1 MLQSI
6 FPRRENPLDSLFDS
20 AVSSVM
26 SPYAKGRFTYV
37 RNQIP
42 LDLIDYGDELV
53 LTADLP
59 GYDSSGIQ
67 VNLEKD
73 YLKIEVTNGEV
84 SEDKTSGKILIRER
98 IRHPMKRQV
107 KLSEPIDS
115 ENAESKYLNGVLEIR
130 LPKSNKS
137 QIKVIPV
144 N

>member
-1 MLQSI
+1 MKVYMEKAISEDLQ
-6 FPRRENPLDSLFDS
+6 
-20 AVSSVM
+20 
-26 SPYAKGRFTYV
+26 
-37 RNQIP
+37 
-42 LDLIDYGDELV
+42 
-53 LTADLP
+53 
-59 GYDSSGIQ
+59 
-67 VNLEKD
+67 KD

-115 ENAESKYLNGVLEIR
+115 ENAESKYMNGVLEIR

-137 QIKVIPV
+137 QIIVIPV